1 VVAGIDEFL
10 RDYPQ
15 MLTQPLSD
23 SDLVL
28 QGVFRFSAN
37 YREAPTIT
45 DDYRLR
51 IVVSEKFPIDLP
63 TVTELD
69 RKIPRDRKHHVNATD
84 NTLCLGSPLRL
95 ALALTKDPTLTGFA
109 SLCLVPFLYAMSH
122 KRLYGG
128 QFLFSELKH
137 GIAGILDDY
146 AELFRVRTRQ
156 AAEAT
161 LVLLGMKKERP
172 TSGRAH
178 AAAAKGLANANLITR
193 FANGEKLRGDPG
205 FDSSWRTFAKTR
217 PASPPTKS
225 LRSQTPFR

>member
-1 VVAGIDEFL
+1 MVAGIDEFL

-161 LVLLGMKKERP
+161 LVLLGMKKRKANKRP
-172 TSGRAH
+172 CPCGCSKRVGKCKFNYTLREWREIAGRPWFRQQ
-178 AAAAKGLANANLITR
+178 LADIRKDPTR
-193 FANGEKLRGDPG
+193 FTAY
-205 FDSSWRTFAKTR
+205 
-217 PASPPTKS
+217 
-225 LRSQTPFR
+225 